1 MSELE
6 RRLRV
11 HLAGPDCSP
20 EETEGMAG
28 LAALLECGGFEVY
41 LRSRHGIG
49 SVLAPHTLPG
59 DDPALERRYRAVLES
74 AAFALE
80 VFQVVRRCDCL
91 VFNMNGRVPDDGGA
105 FLAAVAFTAGKP
117 VVLYKRDHRTKLY
130 GNDNAMIS
138 GLSADF
144 APVREPARLPGEV
157 EKAIGRCRQSNY
169 RPGDLPP
176 LVKLNVDLGREVW
189 ESLQRF
195 NEPGSKTGPFALC
208 EELAAVCEASD
219 AYRLR
224 A

>member
-1 MSELE
+1 ME
-6 RRLRV
+6 RRLKV

-20 EETEGMAG
+20 EELEGMAG
-28 LAALLECGGFEVY
+28 LAALLEGGGFEVY

-59 DDPALERRYRAVLES
+59 DDPALERRYRSVLES

-80 VFQVVRRCDCL
+80 VYQVVRRCDCL

-117 VVLYKRDHRTKLY
+117 VILYKRDHRTKLY

-144 APVREPARLPGEV
+144 VPVREAARLPGEV
-157 EKAIGRCRQSNY
+157 EKAIGRCREQGH

-176 LVKLNVDLGREVW
+176 LVKLNADLGRKVW

-195 NEPGSKTGPFALC
+195 NEPGSKAGPTELF
-208 EELAAVCEASD
+208 EELAAACEASQ
-219 AYRLR
+219 AYHFR
-224 A
+224 AIT